1 MMCLNLQMHS
11 FEFFNGL
18 VGSNDTIRVSITTL
32 PDGQKK
38 AMTFDTKKIYA
49 VHPSFTV
56 NFSEITE
63 KIVIVFRR
71 KSMLSNDHIIAST
84 VINSDEFPQLF
95 KDAESIEMRRINIY
109 EPVQHM
115 SKENKKVAKNLY
127 DRKIVG
133 KMEIQLSLCERFER
147 QNNNLNNQLYSKNNN
162 KQFPKMNSLLN
173 NNKDD
178 SNLLFRDLI
187 SN

>member
-1 MMCLNLQMHS
+1 MHS

-32 PDGQKK
+32 PDGQKQ

-49 VHPSFTV
+49 AHPSFTV

-115 SKENKKVAKNLY
+115 SKDNNKVVKNLT

-147 QNNNLNNQLYSKNNN
+147 QNNNLNNQFYSKNNNN

-178 SNLLFRDLI
+178 SSLLFRDLI
-187 SN
+187 PN